1 MRRDKKAKKYA
12 QALMVTALKID
23 AVNDVSE
30 SLRILANLV
39 KNKVVFK
46 VFFQSR
52 KITSEG
58 KKTILR
64 KVLGEKCHSIV
75 SELFVILAGK
85 KEYHLLSPIA
95 SIFANLRIK
104 EMNILPIKLV
114 TAEKLHES
122 EYQKMRESLEN
133 ISGQTL
139 EVDYQLNSE
148 IIGGIK
154 LQLGNIYMD
163 NSIRGGMEKIRQQ
176 LIQE

>member
-12 QALMVTALKID
+12 QALMVTASKVD

-39 KNKVVFK
+39 KNEVVFK

-133 ISGQTL
+133 ISSQTL